1 MSTISAGTPVV
12 AESVA
17 TYYNTSRNKGAGEKK
32 EEISITK
39 KEDAKETEK
48 KTKVGGRTIGEPA
61 LSENAAK
68 YYAELKKKYGNLD
81 FILVSRDQKEFAK
94 ANASKYS
101 NTHKMVVL
109 IDEDKIERMAEDENY
124 RKQYEGIISKGA
136 SGLSQLTNKLA
147 NMGLSVKSCGINV
160 NDNGAASFF
169 ATMDQ
174 SFKAQNK
181 AAQQRLAK
189 KKAAKKAEEKK
200 AAKKEEEHFHE
211 FYTSLGEEEQK
222 RQEKLEAGREE
233 RRVIREEFLEGDADY
248 EEEITFTAD
257 SVEDLLQQIE
267 NAGNLYRRDILS
279 DHERQLGRGVDFVV

>member
-68 YYAELKKKYGNLD
+68 YYAEFKKKYGNLD

-200 AAKKEEEHFHE
+200 
-211 FYTSLGEEEQK
+211 K

>member
-17 TYYNTSRNKGAGEKK
+17 TYYNMSRNKGAGEKK

-200 AAKKEEEHFHE
+200 AAKKD
-211 FYTSLGEEEQK
+211 EEQK

-257 SVEDLLQQIE
+257 SIEDLLQQIE

>member
-17 TYYNTSRNKGAGEKK
+17 SYYNTSKK
-32 EEISITK
+32 DDISITK
-39 KEDAKETEK
+39 KEEAKETEK
-48 KTKVGGRTIGEPA
+48 KTKVSGRTIGAPE

-68 YYAELKKKYGNLD
+68 YYEQLKKKYGNLD

-109 IDEDKIERMAEDENY
+109 IDEDKIERMAEDEDY
-124 RKQYEGIISKGA
+124 RKQYESIIAKGA

-147 NMGLSVKSCGINV
+147 NMGLSVKSCGMNV

-189 KKAAKKAEEKK
+189 KKAAKKAEQ
-200 AAKKEEEHFHE
+200 
-211 FYTSLGEEEQK
+211 QK
-222 RQEKLEAGREE
+222 QEEKLEKTREE

-248 EEEITFTAD
+248 EDEVTFTAD
-257 SVEDLLQQIE
+257 SVEDLIQQIE
-267 NAGNLYRRDILS
+267 NADNLYRRDILS
-279 DHERQLGRGVDFVV
+279 QHERQVGRGFDFVV

>member
-1 MSTISAGTPVV
+1 MSTITAGTPVV
-12 AESVA
+12 AENVA
-17 TYYNTSRNKGAGEKK
+17 SYYNTSKK
-32 EEISITK
+32 DDISITK
-39 KEDAKETEK
+39 KEEAKETEK
-48 KTKVGGRTIGEPA
+48 KTKVSGRTIGAPE

-68 YYAELKKKYGNLD
+68 YYEQLKKKYGNLD

-109 IDEDKIERMAEDENY
+109 IDEDKIERMAEDEDY
-124 RKQYEGIISKGA
+124 RKQYEAIISKGA
-136 SGLSQLTNKLA
+136 SGLSQLSNKLA
-147 NMGLSVKSCGINV
+147 NMGLPVKSCGMNV

-200 AAKKEEEHFHE
+200 AAKKA
-211 FYTSLGEEEQK
+211 EQQK
-222 RQEKLEAGREE
+222 QEEKLEKTREE
-233 RRVIREEFLEGDADY
+233 RRVIREEFLEEDASY
-248 EEEITFTAD
+248 EDEVTFTAD
-257 SVEDLLQQIE
+257 SVEDLIQQIE
-267 NAGNLYRRDILS
+267 NADNLYRRDILS
-279 DHERQLGRGVDFVV
+279 QHERQVGRGFDFVV